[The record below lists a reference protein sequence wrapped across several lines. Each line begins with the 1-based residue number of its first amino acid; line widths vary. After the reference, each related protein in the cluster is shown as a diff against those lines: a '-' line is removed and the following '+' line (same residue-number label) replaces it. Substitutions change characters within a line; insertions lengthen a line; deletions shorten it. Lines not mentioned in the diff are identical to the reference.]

1 MSKLKVGVIGCGHLG
16 KFHTKMHTM
25 LEDISELQGVYD
37 LNPDQSKKVSEEFS
51 CKQFHSIDDLLSM
64 VDAVIIASATQ
75 SHYEVAMQCLNANKS
90 IFIEKPI
97 TATVPQAEEIVAL
110 AEEKGLIIQVG
121 HIERYNPAFFQ
132 IEDMNVDPMF
142 IEAHRL
148 ASFNPRGSD
157 VSVVHDLMIHDIDL
171 ILSLISADVVQVDA
185 AGVTVLTET
194 PDIANVRIKFANGA
208 VANLT
213 ASRISIKKM
222 RKFRIFQKEMYIS
235 LDLDRGA
242 ADVFFMAD
250 GNDTS
255 AKGMAIAN
263 IESKDKKIMYI
274 KNEEGQINALLEENR
289 DFVNSVLN
297 GAPVKVTGKD
307 GLRALVTAEM
317 VISEIDKQLAK

>member
-25 LEDISELQGVYD
+25 LEDISELIGVYD
-37 LNPDQSKKVSEEFS
+37 LNPDQSKKVADEFN
-51 CKQFHSIDDLLSM
+51 CKQFLNVEDLISSA
-64 VDAVIIASATQ
+64 DAVVIASATQ
-75 SHYEVAMQCLNANKS
+75 SHYEVAIKCLNADKH

-97 TATVPQAEEIVAL
+97 TATVPQAEEIVKL
-110 AEEKGLIIQVG
+110 SEQKNLIIQVG

-132 IEDMNVDPMF
+132 IEDMDVDPMF

-171 ILSLISADVVQVDA
+171 ILSLIKSPVERVDA

-194 PDIANVRIKFANGA
+194 PDIANVRIKFTNGA

-235 LDLDRGA
+235 LDLDKGA

-250 GNDTS
+250 EKDTS
-255 AKGMAIAN
+255 VQGMAIAN
-263 IESKDKKIMYI
+263 IESKNKKIMYI
-274 KNEEGQINALLEENR
+274 KNPEGQINALLEENR
-289 DFVNSVLN
+289 DFVNSVLT
-297 GAPVKVTGKD
+297 GATVKVSGMD
-307 GLRALVTAEM
+307 GLRALVTVEM
-317 VISEIDKQLAK
+317 VIEEIEKQLG

>member
-25 LEDISELQGVYD
+25 LPDISELIGVYD
-37 LNPDQSKKVSEEFS
+37 LNPEQSQKVSGEFN
-51 CKQFHSIDDLLSM
+51 CKQFHSIEDLLSM

-75 SHYEVAMQCLNANKS
+75 SHYEVAKQCLNANKS

-97 TATVPQAEEIVAL
+97 TATVPQAEEIVTL

-185 AGVTVLTET
+185 AGVAALTDT

-235 LDLDRGA
+235 LDLDKGA
-242 ADVFFMAD
+242 ADIFSLAD
-250 GNDTS
+250 ESDTT
-255 AKGMAIAN
+255 AEGMAIAN
-263 IESKDKKIMYI
+263 IESKGKKIMYV

-297 GAPVKVTGKD
+297 GSPVKVTGKD

-317 VISEIDKQLAK
+317 VISEIDKQIKT

>member
-25 LEDISELQGVYD
+25 LEDISELIGVYD
-37 LNPDQSKKVSEEFS
+37 LNPDQSKKVADEFN
-51 CKQFHSIDDLLSM
+51 CKQFLNVEDLISSA
-64 VDAVIIASATQ
+64 DAVVIASATQ
-75 SHYEVAMQCLNANKS
+75 SHYEVAIKCLNADKH

-97 TATVPQAEEIVAL
+97 TATVPQAEEIVKL
-110 AEEKGLIIQVG
+110 SEQKNLIIQVG

-132 IEDMNVDPMF
+132 IEDMDVDPMF

-171 ILSLISADVVQVDA
+171 ILSLIKSPVERVDA

-194 PDIANVRIKFANGA
+194 PDIANVRIKFTNGA

-235 LDLDRGA
+235 LDLDKGA

-250 GNDTS
+250 EKDTS
-255 AKGMAIAN
+255 VQGMAIAN
-263 IESKDKKIMYI
+263 IESKNKKIMYI
-274 KNEEGQINALLEENR
+274 KNPEGQINALLEENR
-289 DFVNSVLN
+289 DFVNSVLT
-297 GAPVKVTGKD
+297 GATVKVSGMD
-307 GLRALVTAEM
+307 GLRALVTVEM
-317 VISEIDKQLAK
+317 VIEEIEQQLG